1 MNLTT
6 ILLMMLGCFA
16 AGNTQEDATKDEVK
30 KLQGT
35 WVRIAVD
42 VDGQKSEDSK
52 DPKEAITLI
61 IKGDK
66 YHDELFKI
74 DPTKSP
80 KHLDVMTVD
89 DKGKPFT
96 LPGIYE
102 LKGDVLKVCFPYPFE
117 GKFDQMHKR
126 PTEFG
131 SKKGGNEVLEVY
143 QRQKK

>member
-1 MNLTT
+1 MNLMM
-6 ILLMMLGCFA
+6 ILSMTLGYFT
-16 AGNTQEDATKDEVK
+16 AGNTQADDVKDEMK
-30 KLQGT
+30 KLEGT

-52 DPKEAITLI
+52 DPTKAIALN

-66 YHDELFKI
+66 YHDESFKI

-80 KHLDVMTVD
+80 KHINVMTVD

-102 LKGDVLKVCFPYPFE
+102 LKGDVLKVCFPYPF
-117 GKFDQMHKR
+117 
-126 PTEFG
+126 
-131 SKKGGNEVLEVY
+131 
-143 QRQKK
+143 